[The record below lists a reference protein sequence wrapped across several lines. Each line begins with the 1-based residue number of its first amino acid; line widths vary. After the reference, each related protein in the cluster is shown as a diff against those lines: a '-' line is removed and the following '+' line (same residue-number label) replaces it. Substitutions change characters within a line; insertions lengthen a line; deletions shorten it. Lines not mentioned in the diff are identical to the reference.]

1 MPWIIE
7 FGAATPDGK
16 EFKSMVTPGSLDFHI
31 HPDATEINGWNRK
44 KLLALPVAERPTF
57 DKVWKNFLKWMR
69 EDGKINPQQNIC
81 LSAYNGFGFDFR
93 VILNNLRYF
102 GVSWKKEYILVD
114 PWLDMRILEK
124 KNLKLDDA
132 FRGIQTHAHDHY
144 THAASTDVNKLRKL
158 TLARAL
164 YHQSLVIR
172 SGDYQN
178 ML

>member
-69 EDGKINPQQNIC
+69 EDGKINP
-81 LSAYNGFGFDFR
+81 
-93 VILNNLRYF
+93 
-102 GVSWKKEYILVD
+102 
-114 PWLDMRILEK
+114 
-124 KNLKLDDA
+124 
-132 FRGIQTHAHDHY
+132 
-144 THAASTDVNKLRKL
+144 
-158 TLARAL
+158 
-164 YHQSLVIR
+164 
-172 SGDYQN
+172 
-178 ML
+178 